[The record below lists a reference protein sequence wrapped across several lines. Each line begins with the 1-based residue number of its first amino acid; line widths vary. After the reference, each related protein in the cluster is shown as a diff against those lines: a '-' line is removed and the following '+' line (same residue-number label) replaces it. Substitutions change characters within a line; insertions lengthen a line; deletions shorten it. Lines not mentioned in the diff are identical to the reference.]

1 MSEFFDEM
9 GKLSTASSHS
19 TRGCG
24 VYEVGDTER
33 CYVKLFITDA
43 GCVMPVNHRMI
54 NTEDLMTVYGWG
66 YDDGKAI
73 QDGDQVT
80 RNADLLFNQLGAL
93 VQSIEASGW
102 SGNSTLIQ
110 QSQDLLDTLTV
121 AETLDK

>member
-1 MSEFFDEM
+1 
-9 GKLSTASSHS
+9 
-19 TRGCG
+19 
-24 VYEVGDTER
+24 
-33 CYVKLFITDA
+33 
-43 GCVMPVNHRMI
+43 
-54 NTEDLMTVYGWG
+54 MTVTRCDRCGKEF
-66 YDDGKAI
+66 DPKTDVHFRVNRHGKAI